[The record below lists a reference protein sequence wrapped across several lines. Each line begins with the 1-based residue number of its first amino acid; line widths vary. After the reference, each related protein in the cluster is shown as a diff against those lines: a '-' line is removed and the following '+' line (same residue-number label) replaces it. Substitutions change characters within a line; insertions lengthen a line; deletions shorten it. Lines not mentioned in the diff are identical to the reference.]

1 VTSAS
6 TPAGPLR
13 GIKVIELAG
22 IGPAPY
28 ACMLLADLGAEV
40 LRLERPKGNIMGV
53 IGGFDILARGR
64 RSVAVDLKAAGA
76 RELVLDLA
84 QQADVLVEAFR
95 PGVAERLGL
104 GPDDCLGAN
113 GRLVYARMTGWGQE
127 GPLAERVGH
136 DINYASI
143 TGAIAAIGEKDRKP
157 VPPLN
162 LVADFGGGSMFCVLG
177 VLAAL
182 VERESSGQGQVID
195 VAMVDGVTSLL
206 SMAHGQRG
214 AGMMPDA
221 RGSSLLDGGAP
232 YYDTYRCADGE
243 YMSVGAIE
251 PQFYEELRRVLE
263 LPDLPDQSDHAN
275 WPRMREMLAAKFAT
289 RTRAEWTE
297 VFDGVDACVAPVMW
311 LSEAKEHPH
320 LKARGT
326 IVEVNGVAQPGPAPR
341 FSRTPGSVGA
351 PPRAPGEDTV
361 AALSDWGIDSE
372 RVEKLLAEGTVVQVD
387 APNR

>member
-1 VTSAS
+1 VTEQKS
-6 TPAGPLR
+6 GPLS

-28 ACMLLADLGAEV
+28 ACMLLADMGAEV
-40 LRLERPKGNIMGV
+40 LRLERPRGGIMGV
-53 IGGFDILARGR
+53 IGGYDVLARGR
-64 RSVAVDLKAAGA
+64 RSVAADLKAPGA
-76 RELVLDLA
+76 RDLVLELVK
-84 QQADVLVEAFR
+84 QADVLIEAFR

-104 GPDDCLGAN
+104 GPDDCRGAN
-113 GRLVYARMTGWGQE
+113 PRLVYARMTGWGQQ
-127 GPLAERVGH
+127 GPLADRVGH

-162 LVADFGGGSMFCVLG
+162 LVADFGGGSTFCVMG

-182 VERESSGQGQVID
+182 IERTTSGQGQVID

-232 YYDTYRCADGE
+232 YYDTYRCSDGE

-251 PQFYEELRRVLE
+251 PQFFEELRRVLD
-263 LPDLPDQSDHAN
+263 LPDLPAQSDHAN
-275 WPRMREMLAAKFAT
+275 WPKMREMLAAMFAT
-289 RTRAEWTE
+289 KTRDQWATI
-297 VFDGVDACVAPVMW
+297 FDDVDACVAPVLW
-311 LSEAKEHPH
+311 LSEAERHPH
-320 LKARGT
+320 LVARGT
-326 IVEVNGVAQPGPAPR
+326 LVDVAGVVQPAPAPR
-341 FSRTPGSVGA
+341 FSRTPGQVGA
-351 PPRAPGEDTV
+351 PPRSPGSDTV
-361 AALSDWGIDSE
+361 AALTEWGIDQAD
-372 RVEKLLAEGTVVQVD
+372 VDKLLDSGVVVQVQE
-387 APNR
+387 A